1 MEDRVSRTI
10 ILDLQSSILGFG
22 KGRAMDILRTL
33 NERCDPKYA
42 ALVVVDVQN
51 DFVSPEGSA
60 GKRGE
65 DVGAAMSMV
74 PNLLRLIDQARRVG
88 LTIVYIRTTHS
99 EWTDTPSWIY
109 RTSQKDDLSTC
120 REETWGAELYEGI
133 SPLPSERMM
142 IKHRYSAFI
151 NTDLNTVLKARGI
164 QSVLVSGVAT
174 NVCVET
180 TARDAYM
187 YDYYVTMIDDC
198 SAAYETKL
206 HLGTLENIRRHFGL
220 VASSNEIIE
229 TWSGL
234 EKRKAAGL

>member
-1 MEDRVSRTI
+1 ME
-10 ILDLQSSILGFG
+10 ILKSL
-22 KGRAMDILRTL
+22 K
-33 NERCDPKYA
+33 ERCDPKYA
-42 ALVVVDVQN
+42 ALIVVDVQN

-65 DVGAAMSMV
+65 DVTSALAMV
-74 PNLLRLIDQARRVG
+74 PNLIRLIDEGRRAG

-109 RTSQKDDLSTC
+109 RSSQKSGLNTC
-120 REETWGAELYEGI
+120 REGTWGAELYEGI
-133 SPLPSERMM
+133 SPLLSERVV

-164 QSVLVSGVAT
+164 QSVLVCGVAT

-198 SAAYETKL
+198 SAAYEPKL
-206 HLGTLENIRRHFGL
+206 HMGTLENMRRHFGL

-229 TWSGL
+229 TWTGL
-234 EKRKAAGL
+234 EKKKAAGL